1 MKSFLFALIIGT
13 SIFSFGQKENKVTIN
28 GKLTGTA
35 PNEIILENYMNPTA
49 FKQSAAIDKGKFLF
63 EFDVPTTDIYRLK
76 INDRNFL
83 ALIIEPG
90 EKIEITADA
99 ANLSGT
105 HAINGSPGT
114 MHVYKTERELQDI
127 ANKQDSLNKLYAAN
141 ASNPEMAQNI
151 SKWTVEYAQLESQKN
166 TVIAQSLLVN
176 PSSLANLFFL
186 ERLDI
191 NNYFTLYQ
199 STDSAMFAAHPKH
212 PGVIA
217 VHQKVLAAAGTRNGA
232 LAPDIREPQP
242 NGDTLSLYSIKAKLI
257 IVDFWASWCGPCR
270 KENPNMVSLY
280 ADYSAKGL
288 QILGVSLDND
298 AAAWKAA
305 IVSDKLTWLHV
316 SDLRKW
322 QSVPA
327 RLYGVSSIPAMFVLD
342 ENYHIIARGLRGEG
356 LRAFVKERLGD

>member
-1 MKSFLFALIIGT
+1 MKSLLFALIIGSSLLT
-13 SIFSFGQKENKVTIN
+13 FGQKENKVTIN

-35 PNEIILENYMNPTA
+35 PTTIIIENYMNPASFRQTA
-49 FKQSAAIDKGKFLF
+49 EIEKGKFSF
-63 EFDVPTTDIYRLK
+63 EFNITTADIYRLK
-76 INDRNFL
+76 LGDRNFL
-83 ALIIEPG
+83 AMIIEPG
-90 EKIEITADA
+90 EEIEITADA
-99 ANLSGT
+99 SDLSGT
-105 HAINGSPGT
+105 HEIKGSPGT
-114 MHVYKTERELQDI
+114 MHVYATERKLSNI
-127 ANKQDSLNKLYAAN
+127 AAKQDSLNKLYAAN
-141 ASNPEMAQNI
+141 ASNPEMAQSL
-151 SKWTVEYAQLESQKN
+151 SKWTVEYAQLENEKN

-186 ERLDI
+186 ERLDV

-199 STDSAMFAAHPKH
+199 ATDSAMFAAHPTH
-212 PGVIA
+212 PGVLSVHNKVIA
-217 VHQKVLAAAGTRNGA
+217 ASSTRNGA